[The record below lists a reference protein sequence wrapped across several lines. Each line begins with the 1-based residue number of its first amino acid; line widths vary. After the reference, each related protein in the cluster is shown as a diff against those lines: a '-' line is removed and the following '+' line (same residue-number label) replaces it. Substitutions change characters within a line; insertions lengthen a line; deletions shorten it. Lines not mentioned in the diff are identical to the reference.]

1 MDQVRLYFKCWWWY
15 AFIMNTIVKLAS
27 FFCKDIP
34 KEFDQLNVWQKLWLI
49 FPVAAFLIILGCL
62 VGIFYVAYIFNFNIS
77 EILIFEN
84 DRHKNGDITAL
95 DVMFIWV
102 FLPLPIPSITYHIG
116 RVTGNWIASRKA
128 KRNHQRKLYA
138 EEENKAY
145 AKIGE
150 EIDAGII
157 DKGLWT
163 KCFADAGG
171 DSNEQKAL
179 YLKIKAKQLMR
190 NN

>member
-1 MDQVRLYFKCWWWY
+1 M
-15 AFIMNTIVKLAS
+15 
-27 FFCKDIP
+27 
-34 KEFDQLNVWQKLWLI
+34 
-49 FPVAAFLIILGCL
+49 
-62 VGIFYVAYIFNFNIS
+62 
-77 EILIFEN
+77 
-84 DRHKNGDITAL
+84 AL
-95 DVMFIWV
+95 
-102 FLPLPIPSITYHIG
+102 
-116 RVTGNWIASRKA
+116 RKA
-128 KRNHQRKLYA
+128 KRNHQRQLYT

>member
-1 MDQVRLYFKCWWWY
+1 
-15 AFIMNTIVKLAS
+15 MNAIVKLAS

-34 KEFDQLNVWQKLWLI
+34 KDFDQLNLWQKLWLI
-49 FPVAAFLIILGCL
+49 FPVAALFSSLVFLIAVI
-62 VGIFYVAYIFNFNIS
+62 VFAHDFGIFNGESLLFLIS
-77 EILIFEN
+77 
-84 DRHKNGDITAL
+84 AL
-95 DVMFIWV
+95 LV
-102 FLPLPIPSITYHIG
+102 LPIPSIIYRIG
-116 RVTGNWIASRKA
+116 RVIGNWMALRKS
-128 KRNHQRKLYA
+128 KRNHQRQLYT

-171 DSNEQKAL
+171 NSNEQKAL

>member
-1 MDQVRLYFKCWWWY
+1 
-15 AFIMNTIVKLAS
+15 MNAIVKLAS
-27 FFCKDIP
+27 LFCKDIP
-34 KEFDQLNVWQKLWLI
+34 KEFDQLNFWQKLWLI
-49 FPVAAFLIILGCL
+49 FPVAALFLIPICL
-62 VGIFYVAYIFNFNIS
+62 YGVIFSHYKNYYDQAFMF
-77 EILIFEN
+77 LIF
-84 DRHKNGDITAL
+84 A
-95 DVMFIWV
+95 
-102 FLPLPIPSITYHIG
+102 FLVLPIPSFIYHRG
-116 RVTGNWIASRKA
+116 RLIGNWMALRKA

>member
-15 AFIMNTIVKLAS
+15 AFIMNTIVKLA
-27 FFCKDIP
+27 FLFCKDIP
-34 KEFDQLNVWQKLWLI
+34 KEFDQLNFWQKLWLI
-49 FPVAAFLIILGCL
+49 FPVAALFLILICFLWFYIAVYENRNDWGSIALISAFL
-62 VGIFYVAYIFNFNIS
+62 V
-77 EILIFEN
+77 
-84 DRHKNGDITAL
+84 
-95 DVMFIWV
+95 
-102 FLPLPIPSITYHIG
+102 LPIPSFIYHRGKVI
-116 RVTGNWIASRKA
+116 GNWMALRKA
-128 KRNHQRKLYA
+128 KRNHQRQLYT